1 MWEVFLDWY
10 RRRFSDPAAV
20 ILLFVLIAGIL
31 VVVFLGH
38 ILAPL
43 LMGLVFAFIL
53 ESVVGFFQKRLR
65 FSRGLAV
72 AVVYSLFIALLVI
85 GVVGLLPL
93 LWQQF
98 SQVAA
103 DLPNMMVKFHQYFLT
118 LPKNYPTLF
127 TDSTVK
133 DLIATTN
140 AQTEKVSQ
148 LGHLVVSVSVASLP
162 SLISWLVYLFL
173 VPFVV
178 LFMLKDKERLMAFA
192 ERYMPKDRSLVDR
205 VAHEMHR
212 QLGNYIR
219 GKAIEIIIVAI
230 ATYLG
235 FLAFH
240 LNYAPLLASVVGL
253 SVVIPYIG
261 MVIVTIPVV
270 LVGIMQFGVT
280 PEFAYMMLV
289 YLLIQ
294 GLDGNLLVPI
304 LFSEA
309 VNLHPI
315 AIIAAVLFFGGIW
328 GFWGLFFAIPLA
340 TLVKAVINA
349 WSRRDVVDVV
359 GEVK

>member
-1 MWEVFLDWY
+1 MWQVVLEWY

-20 ILLFVLIAGIL
+20 ILLFVLIAGLLI
-31 VVVFLGH
+31 VVFLGH

-43 LMGLVFAFIL
+43 LAGLVFAFIL
-53 ESVVGFFQKRLR
+53 ESVVGVLQRRCYFPRW
-65 FSRGLAV
+65 LAV
-72 AVVYSLFIALLVI
+72 TVVYSLFIALLVLA
-85 GVVGLLPL
+85 VVGLLPL

-118 LPKNYPTLF
+118 LPKLYPTVF
-127 TDSTVK
+127 TDSSVE
-133 DLIATTN
+133 DLISTTT
-140 AQTEKVSQ
+140 AQTQKVSQ
-148 LGHLVVSVSVASLP
+148 LGHLIVSVSVASLP

-173 VPFVV
+173 VPLVV
-178 LFMLKDKERLMAFA
+178 LFMLKDKEHLMDFA
-192 ERYMPKDRSLVDR
+192 ARYMPKDRSLVDR
-205 VAHEMHR
+205 VGHEMQA

-219 GKAIEIIIVAI
+219 GKAIEIIIVAVV
-230 ATYLG
+230 TYFG

-240 LNYAPLLASVVGL
+240 LHYAPLLASAVGL

-261 MVIVTIPVV
+261 MVIVTIPVF
-270 LVGIMQFGVT
+270 LVGLMQFGPSPDLV
-280 PEFAYMMLV
+280 YMLLV
-289 YLLIQ
+289 YLIIQ
-294 GLDGNLLVPI
+294 TLDGNLLVPI

-349 WSRRDVVDVV
+349 WSRRDQN
-359 GEVK
+359 